1 MTTMTETKATVDKPA
16 ESSLQQYLQEVRQF
30 PLLRP
35 EQERELA
42 IRCTQ
47 GNLDAMRQM
56 VNCNLR
62 LVVSIARE
70 YQGKGVPL
78 MDLIQEGNIGLLI
91 AVQKFDYQREVR
103 FSTYATKWIRQGITR
118 CLMNHAGIIR
128 VPAHTSERMRRVMA
142 ARNQYRQETGEEP
155 SLEQLSQA
163 TQLPAPRVAQLL
175 KLIPE
180 TCSLDAPTG
189 EEAEGTLG
197 QLLADPNAQK
207 PESELV
213 REQLSQALS
222 RLLDGLT
229 PRQQQILRL
238 HYGLEDDTCHSLEE
252 IARRLGISKERVRQV
267 EQQALA
273 RAHTQANDMGLADF
287 LEDI

>member
-1 MTTMTETKATVDKPA
+1 MTTMTETKAAPDKLA

-35 EQERELA
+35 EEERALA

-47 GNLDAMRQM
+47 GDLDAMRQM
-56 VNCNLR
+56 VSCNLR

-189 EEAEGTLG
+189 EETESTLG

-207 PESELV
+207 PEAELV
-213 REQLSQALS
+213 REQLRQALS

-267 EQQALA
+267 EQQALT
-273 RAHTQANDMGLADF
+273 RAHTQADDMGLGDF
-287 LEDI
+287 LEDS

>member
-1 MTTMTETKATVDKPA
+1 MTTMTETKVALDKPA

-30 PLLRP
+30 PLLHP
-35 EQERELA
+35 EEERELA

-47 GNLDAMRQM
+47 GDLDAMRQM

-163 TQLPAPRVAQLL
+163 TQLPAARVAQLL

-189 EEAEGTLG
+189 EETEGTLG

-267 EQQALA
+267 EQQALT
-273 RAHTQANDMGLADF
+273 RAHTQADDMGLGDF
-287 LEDI
+287 LEDS

>member
-1 MTTMTETKATVDKPA
+1 MTTMTETKATVDKLA

-30 PLLRP
+30 PLLHP
-35 EQERELA
+35 EEERALA

-47 GNLDAMRQM
+47 GDLDAMRQM

-163 TQLPAPRVAQLL
+163 TQLPAARVAQLL

-189 EEAEGTLG
+189 EETEGTLG

-252 IARRLGISKERVRQV
+252 IARRLGISKERVR
-267 EQQALA
+267 
-273 RAHTQANDMGLADF
+273 RWSSRR
-287 LEDI
+287 

>member
-16 ESSLQQYLQEVRQF
+16 ESSLQQYLHEVRQF

-35 EQERELA
+35 EEERALA

-47 GNLDAMRQM
+47 GDLDAMRQM

-163 TQLPAPRVAQLL
+163 TQLPAARVVQLL

-189 EEAEGTLG
+189 EETEGTLG

-273 RAHTQANDMGLADF
+273 RAHTQADNMGLGDF
-287 LEDI
+287 LEDL